1 MLPRTEQYLGAI
13 EAEFPDQSLSVTSLT
28 LDSVTLDQIRIN
40 RAKIDISEKGYNV
53 NAPHPVKKKLETII
67 DPIHQ
72 SLTGTKILKLGG
84 EAA

>member
-40 RAKIDISEKGYNV
+40 RAKIDISEKGNNV
-53 NAPHPVKKKLETII
+53 NAPHPKKLETII